1 MPCKICKE
9 NIFMSF
15 YAKIDFSKKCKIMA
29 RWKKKMWK
37 WSGAKLGYDKNQGIL
52 KVD

>member
-1 MPCKICKE
+1 MKIMIMPCKICKE

-29 RWKKKMWK
+29 RWKKNVKMK
-37 WSGAKLGYDKNQGIL
+37 WGKIR
-52 KVD
+52 V